1 MNESASKPKRP
12 DTYSLEMIIV
22 LAIIRI
28 LLSNTLSIPGALG
41 RIALVKLISLDRV
54 ASSLEF
60 IVPIAILAAM
70 LVLWLTESDQWVHT
84 LAIVYLAW
92 VTIRLTTKVALV
104 SYIIAS
110 RPQTGVG
117 VLLKDTIVLW
127 IANILLFG
135 AWYWIID
142 AGGPRVRREGPAQRF
157 DFAFPQR
164 IASLPGWQSWQPRFL
179 GLCIP
184 GILWKHTVWVGR
196 YLAAFCA
203 CQTST
208 DVTSNAVRNRDH
220 IHCIDCDFSAPLNFL
235 CDYRNECRIYN

>member
-1 MNESASKPKRP
+1 MNESESKPKRP

-22 LAIIRI
+22 LAIITLHDF

-60 IVPIAILAAM
+60 IVPIAILATM
-70 LVLWLTESDQWVHT
+70 LVLWFTENDRWVHT

-104 SYIIAS
+104 SYILAS
-110 RPQTGVG
+110 RPQSGVG
-117 VLLKDTIVLW
+117 FLLKDTVVLW

-142 AGGPRVRREGPAQRF
+142 AGGPRIRREGPIQRF

-164 IASLPGWQSWQPRFL
+164 VASLPGWQNWQPGFWDYVFL
-179 GLCIP
+179 GFCGSTQFGLADT
-184 GILWKHTVWVGR
+184 LLLSVRAKLLLMLQATLSVTVIIFIASIAISVLR
-196 YLAAFCA
+196 
-203 CQTST
+203 
-208 DVTSNAVRNRDH
+208 
-220 IHCIDCDFSAPLNFL
+220 
-235 CDYRNECRIYN
+235 

>member
-1 MNESASKPKRP
+1 MKESTSKSKKP

-22 LAIIRI
+22 LAIITLHDF

-41 RIALVKLISLDRV
+41 RIALARLISLDRV

-60 IVPIAILAAM
+60 IVPIAILATM
-70 LVLWLTESDQWVHT
+70 LVLWFKESDQWVHT

-110 RPQTGVG
+110 RPQSGVG

-127 IANILLFG
+127 VANVLLFG

-142 AGGPRVRREGPAQRF
+142 AGGPRARREGPAERF

-164 IASLPGWQSWQPRFL
+164 VASLPGWGNWQPGFWDYVYL
-179 GLCIP
+179 GFCGSTQFGLADT
-184 GILWKHTVWVGR
+184 LLLSVRAKLLLMLQAALSVTVIVFIASIAISVLR
-196 YLAAFCA
+196 
-203 CQTST
+203 
-208 DVTSNAVRNRDH
+208 
-220 IHCIDCDFSAPLNFL
+220 
-235 CDYRNECRIYN
+235 

>member
-1 MNESASKPKRP
+1 MNESTSKPKRP

-22 LAIIRI
+22 LAIITLHDF

-41 RIALVKLISLDRV
+41 RIALVRLISLDRV

-60 IVPIAILAAM
+60 IVPIAILATM
-70 LVLWLTESDQWVHT
+70 LVLWFTESDQWVHT

-110 RPQTGVG
+110 RPQSGVG

-127 IANILLFG
+127 VANVLLFG

-142 AGGPRVRREGPAQRF
+142 AGGPRVRREGPTQRF

-164 IASLPGWQSWQPRFL
+164 VASLPGWQNWQPGFL

-184 GILWKHTVWVGR
+184 GILWKHTVWAGR
-196 YLAAFCA
+196 YLAAFRA
-203 CQTST
+203 RQTSA
-208 DVTSNAVRNRDH
+208 DITSDAVRNCDH
-220 IHCIDCDFSAPLNFL
+220 IHCINCHFRAPLS
-235 CDYRNECRIYN
+235 I

>member
-1 MNESASKPKRP
+1 MNESPSKSRRP

-22 LAIIRI
+22 LAIITLHDF

-41 RIALVKLISLDRV
+41 RIALARLISLDRV
-54 ASSLEF
+54 ASGLEF

-70 LVLWLTESDQWVHT
+70 LVLWFTESDQWVHT

-110 RPQTGVG
+110 RPQSGVG

-127 IANILLFG
+127 IANVLLFG

-164 IASLPGWQSWQPRFL
+164 VAALPGWQSWQPGFWDYVFL
-179 GLCIP
+179 GFCGSTQFGLADT
-184 GILWKHTVWVGR
+184 LVLSLRAKLLLMLQAALSVTVIVFIASIAISVLR
-196 YLAAFCA
+196 
-203 CQTST
+203 
-208 DVTSNAVRNRDH
+208 
-220 IHCIDCDFSAPLNFL
+220 
-235 CDYRNECRIYN
+235 

>member
-1 MNESASKPKRP
+1 MNESASKSKRP

-22 LAIIRI
+22 LVIITLHDF

-41 RIALVKLISLDRV
+41 RIALARLISLDRV

-60 IVPIAILAAM
+60 IVPIAMLATM
-70 LVLWLTESDQWVHT
+70 LVLWFTESDQWVHT

-92 VTIRLTTKVALV
+92 VTIRLITKVALV

-110 RPQTGVG
+110 RPQNGVG

-127 IANILLFG
+127 IANVLLFG

-142 AGGPRVRREGPAQRF
+142 AGGPRVRREGPTQRF

-164 IASLPGWQSWQPRFL
+164 VASLPGWQSWQPGFWDYVFL
-179 GLCIP
+179 GFCGSTQFGLADT
-184 GILWKHTVWVGR
+184 LVLSLRAKLLLMLQAALSVTVIVFI
-196 YLAAFCA
+196 AAIA
-203 CQTST
+203 IS
-208 DVTSNAVRNRDH
+208 VLR
-220 IHCIDCDFSAPLNFL
+220 
-235 CDYRNECRIYN
+235 

>member
-1 MNESASKPKRP
+1 MNESASKSKRP

-22 LAIIRI
+22 LAIITLHDF

-60 IVPIAILAAM
+60 IVPIVILATM
-70 LVLWLTESDQWVHT
+70 LVLWFTESDQWVHT

-104 SYIIAS
+104 SYVIAS
-110 RPQTGVG
+110 RPQSGVG
-117 VLLKDTIVLW
+117 VLLKDTVVLW
-127 IANILLFG
+127 IANVLLFG

-142 AGGPRVRREGPAQRF
+142 AGGPRIRREGPAQRF

-164 IASLPGWQSWQPRFL
+164 VASLPGWQNWQPGFWDYVFL
-179 GLCIP
+179 GFCGSTQFGLADT
-184 GILWKHTVWVGR
+184 LVLSLRAKLLLMLQAALSLTVIVFIASIAISVLR
-196 YLAAFCA
+196 
-203 CQTST
+203 
-208 DVTSNAVRNRDH
+208 
-220 IHCIDCDFSAPLNFL
+220 
-235 CDYRNECRIYN
+235 

>member
-22 LAIIRI
+22 LAIITLHDF

-41 RIALVKLISLDRV
+41 RIALARLISLDRV
-54 ASSLEF
+54 ASGLEF
-60 IVPIAILAAM
+60 IVPIAILATM
-70 LVLWLTESDQWVHT
+70 LVLWFTESDQWVHT

-104 SYIIAS
+104 SYVLAS
-110 RPQTGVG
+110 RPQSGVG
-117 VLLKDTIVLW
+117 VLLKDTVVLW

-142 AGGPRVRREGPAQRF
+142 AGGPRARREGPAQRF

-164 IASLPGWQSWQPRFL
+164 VASLPGWQSWQPGFWDYVFL
-179 GLCIP
+179 GFCGSTQFGLADT
-184 GILWKHTVWVGR
+184 LVLSLRAKLLLMLQAALSVTVIVFIASIAISVLR
-196 YLAAFCA
+196 
-203 CQTST
+203 
-208 DVTSNAVRNRDH
+208 
-220 IHCIDCDFSAPLNFL
+220 
-235 CDYRNECRIYN
+235 

>member
-1 MNESASKPKRP
+1 MNESPSKSRRP

-22 LAIIRI
+22 LAIITLHDF

-41 RIALVKLISLDRV
+41 RIALARLISLDRV
-54 ASSLEF
+54 ASGLEF
-60 IVPIAILAAM
+60 IVPIVILAAM
-70 LVLWLTESDQWVHT
+70 LVLWFTESDQWVHT

-110 RPQTGVG
+110 RPQSGVG

-127 IANILLFG
+127 IANVLLFG

-164 IASLPGWQSWQPRFL
+164 VAALPGWQSWQPGFWDYVFL
-179 GLCIP
+179 GFCGSTQFGLADT
-184 GILWKHTVWVGR
+184 LVLSLRAKLLLMLQAALSVTVIVFIASIAISVLR
-196 YLAAFCA
+196 
-203 CQTST
+203 
-208 DVTSNAVRNRDH
+208 
-220 IHCIDCDFSAPLNFL
+220 
-235 CDYRNECRIYN
+235 